1 MAAAVKEIDGGSGD
15 RIGLRTTDDKK
26 RDRSPVAAMLSN
38 GHGNGWRVLK
48 DGEDVPNARDVE
60 DGSGSAVPIEPRET
74 GSSSAMPGDGDEDV
88 GEGNGGDVVV
98 YKVYKRRWFGL
109 VQLVLLNIIVSW
121 DVSSLSWRLP
131 PSSHS
136 ALTTL

>member
-1 MAAAVKEIDGGSGD
+1 MAAAAKEVDGGSGD
-15 RIGLRTTDDKK
+15 RIGHPTTDEKK
-26 RDRSPVAAMLSN
+26 RDRSPVAAMLGS

-48 DGEDVPNARDVE
+48 DGEDVPSARDDK
-60 DGSGSAVPIEPRET
+60 DGNAVPIEPRET
-74 GSSSAMPGDGDEDV
+74 GSGSSAMPGDGDEDV

-121 DVSSLSWRLP
+121 DVSSLLYFSLP
-131 PSSHS
+131 Q
-136 ALTTL
+136 ATQN